1 MTTLLIRGRAKQD
14 MKILR
19 ELAERLG
26 LEITYLSAKDKEEIG
41 MLKAIQEGRGTP
53 LVSRKTVM
61 RALRKA

>member
-1 MTTLLIRGRAKQD
+1 